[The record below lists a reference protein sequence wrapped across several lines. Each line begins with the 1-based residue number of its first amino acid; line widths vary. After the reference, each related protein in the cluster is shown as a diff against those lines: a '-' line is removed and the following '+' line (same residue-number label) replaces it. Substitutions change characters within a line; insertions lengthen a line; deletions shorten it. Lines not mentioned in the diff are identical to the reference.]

1 MAGSRL
7 AWLTL
12 KGCDTFNR
20 RPMTIK
26 TKRIYEPA
34 AATDGYRVLVD
45 RLWPRG
51 LTKEAAGIDRWMKEV
66 APSNELRTW
75 FHAHMDEWDEFSARY
90 KAELKDSDALTALRE
105 IVSDHKV
112 VTLLFAAKTEDRNQ
126 ALVLKELLEKA

>member
-1 MAGSRL
+1 MA
-7 AWLTL
+7 
-12 KGCDTFNR
+12 
-20 RPMTIK
+20 IK

-75 FHAHMDEWDEFSARY
+75 FHAHMDQWEEFTARY
-90 KAELKDSDALTALRE
+90 QAELKGSDALAALRSV
-105 IVSDHKV
+105 VSENEV

>member
-1 MAGSRL
+1 
-7 AWLTL
+7 
-12 KGCDTFNR
+12 
-20 RPMTIK
+20 MTIK

-51 LTKEAAGIDRWMKEV
+51 LTREAAGIDRWMKEV

-75 FHAHMDEWDEFSARY
+75 FHANMDRWDEFSARY
-90 KAELKDSDALTALRE
+90 EAELKGSDALNELRSL
-105 IVSDHKV
+105 VSENEV
-112 VTLLFAAKTEDRNQ
+112 ITLLFSAKTEDRNQ

>member
-1 MAGSRL
+1 
-7 AWLTL
+7 
-12 KGCDTFNR
+12 
-20 RPMTIK
+20 MTIK

-34 AATDGYRVLVD
+34 AAADGYRILVD

-75 FHAHMDEWDEFSARY
+75 FHAHMEEWDEFSARY
-90 KAELKDSDALTALRE
+90 KAELKGSDALNELRALVAANE
-105 IVSDHKV
+105 V
-112 VTLLFAAKTEDRNQ
+112 VTLLFAAKTADRNQ

>member
-1 MAGSRL
+1 
-7 AWLTL
+7 
-12 KGCDTFNR
+12 
-20 RPMTIK
+20 MTIK

-34 AATDGYRVLVD
+34 AAGDGYRVLVD

-75 FHAHMDEWDEFSARY
+75 FHAHMDEWDEFNARY
-90 KAELKDSDALTALRE
+90 QAELKNSDALTALRE
-105 IVSDHKV
+105 IISDHAM

>member
-1 MAGSRL
+1 
-7 AWLTL
+7 
-12 KGCDTFNR
+12 
-20 RPMTIK
+20 MTIK

-34 AATDGYRVLVD
+34 AATDGYRILVD

-75 FHAHMDEWDEFSARY
+75 FHANMDQWDEFGDRY
-90 KAELKDSDALTALRE
+90 QEELKDSEALKALQSL
-105 IVSDHKV
+105 VSENEV
-112 VTLLFAAKTEDRNQ
+112 VTLLFSAKTEDRNQ